1 MAGCHHVAVPG
12 PGPGHGCIDPGR
24 ALPDPRG
31 HRQRDRRGIL
41 PCAGAGPGRCAGDP
55 RRLGD
60 GVHPER
66 RRLRALAFW
75 LGGQWIEDWEQ
86 SVDGTPCQVV
96 VENRRLVHYPD
107 RILDLYPN
115 DPDLRGA
122 GAVSYMGVPLSDV
135 DGSVL
140 GHLAVLD
147 VKPMPD
153 DPIHRAMFEIFAGRA
168 AAELRRLR
176 VERQVR
182 ARQAQLAGLIES
194 ALDAIVQLDG
204 ELRVTGMNPAA
215 ERTFETPAEL
225 ARGMPLT
232 ALISPADAPRLEGLL
247 RELQGRPQD
256 ARSAWVA
263 RGLHRVEAR
272 GEHLPRRGDAV
283 AVRARPPP
291 ARHAHPP
298 ERRRAAGGGAADRH
312 PDQRDRVSPHRAAAS
327 SGAPGRSSETARP
340 FSTCS
345 PSCAR
350 SRRRTRRCSS
360 SGETGTGKELFAR
373 ALHEGS
379 RRRGKPLVKVNCAAI
394 PATLIESEFFGHERG
409 AFTGATARRDGRFAL
424 ADGGTIFLDEVGELP
439 LELQGKLLRVL
450 QEGEFEPVGSSRTR
464 KVDVRVVAATNRE
477 LRRAVSEGKFR
488 EDLFY
493 RLSVFPLSV
502 PAASGARRRRP
513 APRRGVRPSVRGP
526 RRAAPRADPAEA
538 AASLRAYAWPGN
550 VRELQNVIE
559 RAVITAREGKL
570 NFERALPG
578 TVTGQS
584 GRPAPRPA
592 RSAHRAGA
600 RPARAREPP
609 ARAGG
614 DPLADRRRGRGGEA
628 PRARAVHPRL
638 ADEGAAAPP
647 APLRRFP
654 ALRRTQPLGART
666 REFTRSRGRNRRAN
680 LADLLSPRAATPW
693 HAGCSGDRGRRQSR
707 RRTPLSQRTSNADQP

>member
-1 MAGCHHVAVPG
+1 MLPSPG
-12 PGPGHGCIDPGR
+12 QDQATDASTQAALSRILEGTASEIGEGFFR
-24 ALPDPRG
+24 ALVQALASALGTRG
-31 HRQRDRRGIL
+31 AWVTEFD
-41 PCAGAGPGRCAGDP
+41 
-55 RRLGD
+55 
-60 GVHPER
+60 PER

-107 RILDLYPN
+107 RILDLYPD
-115 DPDLRGA
+115 DPQLRGV

-147 VKPMPD
+147 VQPMPD
-153 DPIHRAMFEIFAGRA
+153 DPIRRAMFEIFAGRA

-182 ARQAQLAGLIES
+182 ARQAQLSGLIES
-194 ALDAIVQLDG
+194 ALDAIIQLDG

-225 ARGMPLT
+225 AHGMPLT
-232 ALISPADAPRLEGLL
+232 ALISPADAPKLEGLL
-247 RELQGRPQD
+247 RELQGRPQN

-263 RGLHRVEAR
+263 GGFTGLKLGGSTFLAE
-272 GEHLPRRGDAV
+272 GTLSSFELDRR
-283 AVRARPPP
+283 
-291 ARHAHPP
+291 RHVTLILRNVDERLET
-298 ERRRAAGGGAADRH
+298 ERRIATLTSETEYLRTEL
-312 PDQRDRVSPHRAAAS
+312 RDL
-327 SGAPGRSSETARP
+327 GRSGEIIGNSAPVLHALAEVRQVAPADT
-340 FSTCS
+340 TVLIL
-345 PSCAR
+345 
-350 SRRRTRRCSS
+350 
-360 SGETGTGKELFAR
+360 GETGTGKELFAR

-379 RRRGKPLVKVNCAAI
+379 RRRSKPLVKVNCAAI

-464 KVDVRVVAATNRE
+464 KVDVRVVAATNRD

-502 PAASGARRRRP
+502 PPLRERGNDVLLLAESFARQFAARAGQRLAPISG
-513 APRRGVRPSVRGP
+513 
-526 RRAAPRADPAEA
+526 EA
-538 AASLRAYAWPGN
+538 AASLREYAWPGN

-570 NFERALPG
+570 NFERAFPG
-578 TVTGQS
+578 TVTGGS
-584 GRPAPRPA
+584 
-592 RSAHRAGA
+592 
-600 RPARAREPP
+600 
-609 ARAGG
+609 
-614 DPLADRRRGRGGEA
+614 
-628 PRARAVHPRL
+628 
-638 ADEGAAAPP
+638 APP
-647 APLRRFP
+647 APDLPGVLTARELARLERENLRRALEATHWQIAGESGAAKLLGLAP
-654 ALRRTQPLGART
+654 STLASRVKALRL
-666 REFTRSRGRNRRAN
+666 RRH
-680 LADLLSPRAATPW
+680 R
-693 HAGCSGDRGRRQSR
+693 
-707 RRTPLSQRTSNADQP
+707 